1 MFHPLQNVL
10 IILLSYFY
18 RFFIIHEYTNFIW
31 LLQIIFNKKKR
42 KVINKKLGKAKKK
55 SYIGRNIKI
64 NKEMAKIEITKE
76 QFTAYV
82 RVQKSGVT
90 NMFDIRNVTALT
102 GLDKNQCIAIMEQYS
117 ELDKKYN

>member
-1 MFHPLQNVL
+1 
-10 IILLSYFY
+10 
-18 RFFIIHEYTNFIW
+18 
-31 LLQIIFNKKKR
+31 
-42 KVINKKLGKAKKK
+42 
-55 SYIGRNIKI
+55 
-64 NKEMAKIEITKE
+64 MAKTEITKE

-102 GLDKNQCIAIMEQYS
+102 GLSKEQCITIMEQYS

>member
-1 MFHPLQNVL
+1 
-10 IILLSYFY
+10 
-18 RFFIIHEYTNFIW
+18 
-31 LLQIIFNKKKR
+31 
-42 KVINKKLGKAKKK
+42 
-55 SYIGRNIKI
+55 
-64 NKEMAKIEITKE
+64 MAKLEITKD

-102 GLDKNQCIAIMEQYS
+102 GLDKNQCIAIMEQYG